1 MTAVKDPMGQAVA
14 DYFEKG
20 KALRLEVHSPMFDDD
35 EIPVPYLFRDYSGMS
50 KLEQRAI
57 ELSQGRILDVGAG
70 AGCHALVLQGLNYD
84 VNAIDISPLC
94 VETMSKR
101 GVRNV
106 RCADFFSLSGT
117 VYDTILMLM
126 NGIGIVGKIGNLS
139 LFFNKLDEVLAPG
152 GQVLFDS
159 SDICYVYEDDDGMI
173 DLTGVEGYYGEI
185 VYKMKYGNVEGDY
198 FPWLYIDFPT
208 LKDYACANGYDAELI
223 ANGEH
228 YDYLARLIRRNKG

>member
-1 MTAVKDPMGQAVA
+1 
-14 DYFEKG
+14 
-20 KALRLEVHSPMFDDD
+20 
-35 EIPVPYLFRDYSGMS
+35 
-50 KLEQRAI
+50 
-57 ELSQGRILDVGAG
+57 
-70 AGCHALVLQGLNYD
+70 
-84 VNAIDISPLC
+84 
-94 VETMSKR
+94 
-101 GVRNV
+101 
-106 RCADFFSLSGT
+106 
-117 VYDTILMLM
+117 M

-185 VYKMKYGNVEGDY
+185 VYKMKYGSVEGDY

-208 LKDYACANGYDAELI
+208 LKEYACANGYDAELI

-228 YDYLARLIRRNKG
+228 YDYLARLIRR

>member
-1 MTAVKDPMGQAVA
+1 MLNFFGGVP
-14 DYFEKG
+14 
-20 KALRLEVHSPMFDDD
+20 LRIKCDNLKTGVITHPREG
-35 EIPVPYLFRDYSGMS
+35 EIVLN
-50 KLEQRAI
+50 EQYINFSEHYGCAI
-57 ELSQGRILDVGAG
+57 LPA
-70 AGCHALVLQGLNYD
+70 
-84 VNAIDISPLC
+84 
-94 VETMSKR
+94 
-101 GVRNV
+101 GVRKPKHKPSVEGN
-106 RCADFFSLSGT
+106 
-117 VYDTILMLM
+117 
-126 NGIGIVGKIGNLS
+126 VGKIGNLS

-228 YDYLARLIRRNKG
+228 YDYLARLIRRN